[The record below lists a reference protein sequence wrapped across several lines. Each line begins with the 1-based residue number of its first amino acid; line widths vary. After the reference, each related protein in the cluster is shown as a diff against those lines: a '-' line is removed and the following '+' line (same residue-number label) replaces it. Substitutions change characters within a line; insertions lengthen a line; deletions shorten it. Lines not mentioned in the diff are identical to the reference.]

1 MFLAYYRIKSES
13 SPGSQRLPPTT
24 MEEAVRCMVDDI
36 SAAKSKTNSSH
47 THHFHTNQQQGQQH
61 QLSSHLPP
69 HTAPPP
75 LSLPSDEFPTNTFN
89 AARAAAAAV
98 SAALG
103 FHFPPPDMFN
113 LNPPAPHVPPPPSS
127 QVPNSLSS
135 KHNGT
140 PGSPEPHNSKN
151 TTEDYASR
159 PYRCTTCGR
168 GFAVKAGLM
177 QHLRTHTD
185 ERPYPCPECGRAFKQ
200 KIQLTT
206 HMRVHSGER
215 PYGCRICG
223 KLFRQQSHVVQHL
236 RTHTGEKPHKCTRCN
251 KAFRQKYSL
260 ISHQRRMCQSRSS
273 SSSALMAG
281 MTMWIGPGGR
291 AAEKAAAKA
300 AAAAAAAAAVQN
312 GLRSAHSPNLLP
324 PPPITTSV
332 SPLSLS
338 FSAPPPAQSE
348 RNPSPEITPKIE
360 DRASSSPASS
370 HGGDG
375 GGISFRQPSPHLKHS
390 PTGGLNSAASSAGRS
405 FHENDYSIATT
416 SSSSSYP
423 SPYHSGATDLRLNG
437 GNTGTGGGSSFQTRL
452 EDASSATPMETAGV

>member
-1 MFLAYYRIKSES
+1 
-13 SPGSQRLPPTT
+13 
-24 MEEAVRCMVDDI
+24 MEEAVRCMVNDM
-36 SAAKSKTNSSH
+36 SGTPSKTSNTHQHHYHPNHQQGRQPSSH
-47 THHFHTNQQQGQQH
+47 IPPP
-61 QLSSHLPP
+61 SHP
-69 HTAPPP
+69 PPP
-75 LSLPSDEFPTNTFN
+75 LSEDFPTNTFN

-113 LNPPAPHVPPPPSS
+113 LNPPPQPPPPPKNNGISS
-127 QVPNSLSS
+127 SPDVQTVKGNS
-135 KHNGT
+135 
-140 PGSPEPHNSKN
+140 
-151 TTEDYASR
+151 EDYATR
-159 PYRCTTCGR
+159 PYRCNTCGR

-291 AAEKAAAKA
+291 AAEKAAA
-300 AAAAAAAAAVQN
+300 AAAVAQN
-312 GLRSAHSPNLLP
+312 RLRGSHSPTLPLLPHSINSAASPLQLSFP
-324 PPPITTSV
+324 PPPLTSTETNA
-332 SPLSLS
+332 SP
-338 FSAPPPAQSE
+338 SAPPRTDDRSSCS
-348 RNPSPEITPKIE
+348 PS
-360 DRASSSPASS
+360 SS
-370 HGGDG
+370 HGGG
-375 GGISFRQPSPHLKHS
+375 SINSFRQPSPHSKNS
-390 PTGGLNSAASSAGRS
+390 PSNGFNSAASSAGRS
-405 FHENDYSIATT
+405 FHENDYSMAT
-416 SSSSSYP
+416 SSSSYP
-423 SPYHSGATDLRLNG
+423 SPYHSEATDLRLNS
-437 GNTGTGGGSSFQTRL
+437 GGGFQSRI
-452 EDASSATPMETAGV
+452 EESSAAAVETAGV

>member
-1 MFLAYYRIKSES
+1 MKSDS
-13 SPGSQRLPPTT
+13 SSITQRLPPTT
-24 MEEAVRCMVDDI
+24 VEEAVRNIVDDI
-36 SAAKSKTNSSH
+36 SAATAKTSNAYA
-47 THHFHTNQQQGQQH
+47 HHQHSNHHQGH
-61 QLSSHLPP
+61 QLSPHLSTPP
-69 HTAPPP
+69 HAPRP
-75 LSLPSDEFPTNTFN
+75 LSLSSEEFPANTFN

-103 FHFPPPDMFN
+103 FHFPPPDMFS
-113 LNPPAPHVPPPPSS
+113 LNPPPPPAPPIPPVPSVS
-127 QVPNSLSS
+127 KSNGISSSPDSHNAKNSAD
-135 KHNGT
+135 
-140 PGSPEPHNSKN
+140 
-151 TTEDYASR
+151 DYASR
-159 PYRCTTCGR
+159 PYRCPTCGR

-273 SSSALMAG
+273 SNSALMAG

-300 AAAAAAAAAVQN
+300 AAAAAVAQN
-312 GLRSAHSPNLLP
+312 GLHSTHTPILLP
-324 PPPITTSV
+324 PPPVTSDAP
-332 SPLSLS
+332 PLSLS
-338 FSAPPPAQSE
+338 FSAPPLTSSG
-348 RNPSPEITPKIE
+348 RN
-360 DRASSSPASS
+360 SSPGAPTRIGDRSSCSPTSS
-370 HGGDG
+370 HGGGSGISGGGGDG
-375 GGISFRQPSPHLKHS
+375 GGGSSRSGGNCNSFRQPSPHPKHS
-390 PTGGLNSAASSAGRS
+390 SPGGVNSAASSTGRS

-423 SPYHSGATDLRLNG
+423 SPYHSGATDLRLNT
-437 GNTGTGGGSSFQTRL
+437 NTGFQSRL
-452 EDASSATPMETAGV
+452 DDTSSATMETAGV